1 MGRSGRLLTQR
12 GVQFCREAATD
23 ERAPL
28 AGFRVWQDVGG
39 GAHGAGGGASPGA
52 SGVAGAPGRESLDS
66 SLHQS
71 HLEPFENGSF
81 AVCPRPTESDCLG
94 ETHWPMGDGRSPG
107 SKGRCPSHVGSVE
120 GRQGGGAPAGRT
132 GKRGAA
138 RRLSQCGC
146 SFLALASGRFRVSH
160 SHRWLT
166 KNVVLLRTPLSPS
179 GFLGATARSGA
190 DAS

>member
-1 MGRSGRLLTQR
+1 MRGLRWQDSACGRTSVEGLMAQAAEPVPVPLGWRGPPGESPWTRLSIRAIWSPSRMAALQCAPDPPNPTVSGRR
-12 GVQFCREAATD
+12 I
-23 ERAPL
+23 
-28 AGFRVWQDVGG
+28 
-39 GAHGAGGGASPGA
+39 
-52 SGVAGAPGRESLDS
+52 GRW
-66 SLHQS
+66 
-71 HLEPFENGSF
+71 
-81 AVCPRPTESDCLG
+81 A
-94 ETHWPMGDGRSPG
+94 MGDGRSPG

-132 GKRGAA
+132 GKRWAA